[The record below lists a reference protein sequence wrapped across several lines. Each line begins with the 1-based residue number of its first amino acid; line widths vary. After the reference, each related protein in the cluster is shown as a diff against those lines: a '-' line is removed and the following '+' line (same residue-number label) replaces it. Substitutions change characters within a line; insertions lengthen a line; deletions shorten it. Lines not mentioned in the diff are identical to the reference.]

1 MRVLAGFWRPLSFYF
16 GFDCKFAVLSSRLK
30 QVAVHENGMKYVYQ
44 GPDVYQTDEMHM
56 VTLWAWEIDF
66 FLVFIWFEKTFV
78 AISSQAVVVEPWRKP
93 DTCNG

>member
-44 GPDVYQTDEMHM
+44 GPDVYQTEDEKKC
-56 VTLWAWEIDF
+56 LWLLLGHRWEFF
-66 FLVFIWFEKTFV
+66 FLVRFRNFCGNSIPR
-78 AISSQAVVVEPWRKP
+78 SSLLSDHGA
-93 DTCNG
+93 N